1 MSAGPAAAA
10 AAAAPGTSKIDA
22 FKAGASAVLAKI
34 KNIEQTPTSAHI
46 IGATLTVTFIIILAA
61 ILIYKAKL
69 KESNDDH
76 MMKVLYPTINDKLVS
91 INDYDEQFSY
101 LLRDYH
107 IKTAYNCCC
116 SGDFTNDYVSTNAL
130 ITVIKQGARC
140 LDFEIYSVDGVPV
153 IAASSQSE
161 YTMKET
167 INSISLSEAFDII
180 IGNAFSAPPSC
191 PNYADP
197 LLLCL
202 RIKSNNRMVFNE
214 IAKLI
219 SKKLAS
225 RLLDSRYGYAYNGD
239 NLARVKLSNFLGKII
254 IIIDETPGTNELPN
268 EFYKK
273 TDLYEYVN
281 IVIRGPTSKKT
292 FADVATPTPSISDVT
307 EYSKKN
313 IVFVLPERSSKSE
326 NSEQFTNAF
335 AQGFQLV
342 AMSFQSGDAPMIAY
356 NIKFD
361 ENKYAFILKS
371 QSLRY
376 TPLTV
381 DAPTPVDPTKTLN
394 SGMSGDSGFP
404 GVKVDT

>member
-1 MSAGPAAAA
+1 MSAGP

-202 RIKSNNRMVFNE
+202 RIKSNNLMVFNE

-254 IIIDETPGTNELPN
+254 IIVDETPGTNELPN
-268 EFYKK
+268 EVYKK
-273 TDLYEYVN
+273 TALYEYVN
-281 IVIRGPTSKKT
+281 IVIRGPTSKIT
-292 FADVATPTPSISDVT
+292 FEGTTGVDTAPAIN

-313 IVFVLPERSSKSE
+313 LVFVLPERSSKS
-326 NSEQFTNAF
+326 NNNDTYAIAF
-335 AQGFQLV
+335 NKGCQLV

-356 NIKFD
+356 NNKFD
-361 ENKYAFILKS
+361 ENRHAFILKP